1 MTEEILLRLDKW
13 LWYARFCKS
22 RTLAAK
28 LCASGRIHLDGAIVQ
43 KPHHQVRAGNVL
55 TFPLGPHVRVIKI
68 LALGSRRGPAPEA
81 RQLYEDLQPPDPSA
95 AREPPLAPRARGS
108 GRPTKAERRAID
120 RLQNEKSGRE

>member
-1 MTEEILLRLDKW
+1 MESDTLLRLDKW

-28 LCASGRIHLDGAIVQ
+28 LCASGRIRLDGTIVQ

-68 LALGSRRGPAPEA
+68 LALGTRRGPAPEA
-81 RQLYEDLQPPDPSA
+81 RRLYQD
-95 AREPPLAPRARGS
+95 LAPPVATPVADPPPGQRPRGS
-108 GRPTKAERRAID
+108 GRPTKVERRAID
-120 RLQNEKSGRE
+120 RLQAKKADPQ

>member
-81 RQLYEDLQPPDPSA
+81 RQLYEDLQPPDLSA

>member
-1 MTEEILLRLDKW
+1 MTEENLLRLDKW

-81 RQLYEDLQPPDPSA
+81 RLLYEDLQPPDLSA
-95 AREPPLAPRARGS
+95 AREAPLAPRARGS

-120 RLQNEKSGRE
+120 RLQNE